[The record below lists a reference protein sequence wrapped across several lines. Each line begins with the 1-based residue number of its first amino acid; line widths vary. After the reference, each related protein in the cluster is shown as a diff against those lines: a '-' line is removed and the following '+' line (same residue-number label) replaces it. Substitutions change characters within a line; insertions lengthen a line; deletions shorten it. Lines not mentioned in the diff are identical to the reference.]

1 MGDEDVAAGTIL
13 DVLAVETGNTVGKMK
28 AKWVK
33 IQLENTNE
41 VRYLRMQLGNIKVR
55 RVEKNLNGNIK
66 FIK

>member
-55 RVEKNLNGNIK
+55 RVEKTLNGNIK